1 MNPINTGIYLNRT
14 FGWQLINVRKIF
26 PEDINVSYGQR
37 NGSLDFNLDCV
48 TQNKETND
56 LA

>member
-1 MNPINTGIYLNRT
+1 MNPTNTGIYLNRT

-26 PEDINVSYGQR
+26 PEDINMSYGQR